1 MMLKSAEEGEQVR
14 DILKVSNELNF
25 VKRVSM
31 NNFFSLICLQLPKV
45 IYFIFAL
52 FDVAV
57 SIIYYSFHDEFR
69 RISYIALRGLTTAEL
84 RTSLFI
90 ADMVIIFSW

>member
-31 NNFFSLICLQLPKV
+31 NFFSLICLQLPKV